1 MFWLTVL
8 IFYKK
13 TTSYRYHPGLFQR
26 GYRGKLFFNLSLMVK
41 RISLQPLLYG
51 TVQIMPKKLVFFPA
65 YLAFWKGV
73 MQKVNCHPDGLLQH
87 RHIRNQIQTSAAV
100 SKVAKK
106 SPTAASLGLIFF
118 IFIPKAPRHM
128 ILLFSSMKKL
138 KILLWHFFPKKRSLE
153 DLDFGSLQYSRLGFN
168 PKKLIFDQMKALL
181 LVPKPLLFILTVTED
196 FIN

>member
-1 MFWLTVL
+1 
-8 IFYKK
+8 
-13 TTSYRYHPGLFQR
+13 
-26 GYRGKLFFNLSLMVK
+26 MVK

-51 TVQIMPKKLVFFPA
+51 TVQIMPKKPKFFSA

-106 SPTAASLGLIFF
+106 SPTAASLGLIFL

-168 PKKLIFDQMKALL
+168 PKKLICNQMKALHIL
-181 LVPKPLLFILTVTED
+181 RLVPKILLFYLDCDRRFYKLKIATFRKNYLN
-196 FIN
+196 FLRPL